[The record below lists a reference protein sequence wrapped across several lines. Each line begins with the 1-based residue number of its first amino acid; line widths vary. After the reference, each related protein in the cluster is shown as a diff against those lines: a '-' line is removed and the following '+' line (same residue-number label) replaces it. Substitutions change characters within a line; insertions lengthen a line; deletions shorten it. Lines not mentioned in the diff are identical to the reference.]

1 MKFKD
6 FMTELDKD
14 LKNVY
19 LLCGEET
26 FYIDKAREK
35 IFAKLQVE
43 KSEVVTLDFAEKIPP
58 KLSTQ

>member
-1 MKFKD
+1 MKFKE
-6 FMTELDKD
+6 FMSELDKD

-35 IFAKLQVE
+35 IFEKLQVE
-43 KSEVVTLDFAEKIPP
+43 KSEITTFDFAEKIP
-58 KLSTQ
+58 LS